1 MEPGANNSS
10 SYGLNETDLGY
21 VSQLEQI
28 YLLIIPMISWTMV
41 CAGVIG
47 VVGNILTIL
56 VFIKLGFSETIHM
69 SYMALAVSDLCCV
82 LSTTWIGLCYT
93 SVLRALLFRF
103 QSEMDMA
110 QFITFTGG
118 WPHFAFSKT
127 TALIT
132 AWISLERCLCVLFP
146 TRVKLIIS
154 RTINKV
160 VLSAIFILGC
170 CPSLFFYVGLKFE
183 WMHDHVNNKKSP
195 LMFNTDGN
203 DLNAANTVAFFLY
216 GAVYPVFS
224 WVTVTICTTFL
235 VVKLRQSARWRKANA
250 PVTTSTAQSTV
261 TNPRSVY
268 RRVNRTT
275 RTVVMI
281 ASVFIICS
289 LPASSNLVLSVLLR
303 EEYSIKGSLGQQFL
317 ISAGLGALFNEI
329 NSSLNIVFYAITGS
343 RFRSMLVQM
352 FSPITSE

>member
-1 MEPGANNSS
+1 MEQGVNNSS

-41 CAGVIG
+41 SAGVIG

-69 SYMALAVSDLCCV
+69 SYVALAVSDLCCI
-82 LSTTWIGLCYT
+82 LSTIWIGICYT
-93 SVLRALLFRF
+93 PLLRALPFSF
-103 QSEMDMA
+103 QAQRDMA
-110 QFITFTGG
+110 QFSNFTGG
-118 WPHFAFSKT
+118 WPHLAFSRT

-132 AWISLERCLCVLFP
+132 SWISIERCLCVLFP
-146 TRVKLIIS
+146 IRVKLIIS
-154 RTINKV
+154 RTVTKV
-160 VLSAIFILGC
+160 VITIIFIIGC
-170 CPSLFFYVGLKFE
+170 CPFVLAYVGLTFAWKS
-183 WMHDHVNNKKSP
+183 DHASNRTS

-224 WVTVTICTTFL
+224 CVTVTICTTFL
-235 VVKLRQSARWRKANA
+235 IVKLRQSARWRKATA
-250 PVTTSTAQSTV
+250 PATTSTQSPG
-261 TNPRSVY
+261 TNPRNVY
-268 RRVNRTT
+268 RRESRTT

-289 LPASSNLVLSVLLR
+289 VPVSANLVMAVFLR
-303 EEYSIKGSLGQQFL
+303 EDYSINGSLGHLYL
-317 ISAGLGALFNEI
+317 INAGLSGLFSEI
-329 NSSLNIVFYAITGS
+329 NSSLNLVFYTITGS

-352 FSPITSE
+352 FSPITNE